1 MTRHKP
7 HTAGDHPTSDVS
19 DKAREI
25 AIDPLIHPLPRLKIC
40 AALNNSGA
48 VRMPNGKEMA
58 FGTLRNTVGLSDAS
72 LSKHLKALSDAGY
85 VSMKKTASLS
95 RSDSRR
101 LTWVKLTSA
110 GREAFDSHIAELHVI
125 AHGHPEPTPS
135 RPPLVTWSPTFGATP
150 ELG

>member
-1 MTRHKP
+1 MTESP
-7 HTAGDHPTSDVS
+7 GAGPRFDAVIHAPIRLRVCGILRRTD
-19 DKAREI
+19 EI
-25 AIDPLIHPLPRLKIC
+25 DF
-40 AALNNSGA
+40 A
-48 VRMPNGKEMA
+48 VIRD
-58 FGTLRNTVGLSDAS
+58 TLEISDAS

-101 LTWVKLTSA
+101 LTWVRLTSA

>member
-1 MTRHKP
+1 VTESP
-7 HTAGDHPTSDVS
+7 GAGPRFDAVIHAPIRLRVCGILRRTD
-19 DKAREI
+19 EI
-25 AIDPLIHPLPRLKIC
+25 DF
-40 AALNNSGA
+40 A
-48 VRMPNGKEMA
+48 VIRD
-58 FGTLRNTVGLSDAS
+58 TLEISDAS

>member
-1 MTRHKP
+1 MTEDPGFGPKFDSVIHAPIRLRVC
-7 HTAGDHPTSDVS
+7 GILRRID
-19 DKAREI
+19 EI
-25 AIDPLIHPLPRLKIC
+25 DF
-40 AALNNSGA
+40 A
-48 VRMPNGKEMA
+48 VIRD
-58 FGTLRNTVGLSDAS
+58 TLEISDAS

-101 LTWVKLTSA
+101 VTWVKLTGA

-125 AHGHPEPTPS
+125 AHGHPEPSPS
-135 RPPLVTWSPTFGATP
+135 RPPIMTWNPTFGATP

>member
-1 MTRHKP
+1 MTESP
-7 HTAGDHPTSDVS
+7 GAGPRFDAVIHAPIRLRVCGILRRTD
-19 DKAREI
+19 EI
-25 AIDPLIHPLPRLKIC
+25 DF
-40 AALNNSGA
+40 A
-48 VRMPNGKEMA
+48 VIRD
-58 FGTLRNTVGLSDAS
+58 TLEISDAS

-135 RPPLVTWSPTFGATP
+135 RPPLVMWSPTFGATP

>member
-1 MTRHKP
+1 MTESP
-7 HTAGDHPTSDVS
+7 GAGPRFDAVIHAPIRLRVCGILRRTD
-19 DKAREI
+19 EI
-25 AIDPLIHPLPRLKIC
+25 DF
-40 AALNNSGA
+40 A
-48 VRMPNGKEMA
+48 VIRD
-58 FGTLRNTVGLSDAS
+58 TLEISDAS

>member
-1 MTRHKP
+1 MTEDPGIGPKFDSVIHAPIRLRVC
-7 HTAGDHPTSDVS
+7 GILRRID
-19 DKAREI
+19 EI
-25 AIDPLIHPLPRLKIC
+25 DF
-40 AALNNSGA
+40 A
-48 VRMPNGKEMA
+48 VIRD
-58 FGTLRNTVGLSDAS
+58 TLEISDAS

-101 LTWVKLTSA
+101 VTWVKLTGA
-110 GREAFDSHIAELHVI
+110 GREAFDAHIAELQVI
-125 AHGHPEPTPS
+125 ARGHPEPSPS

>member
-72 LSKHLKALSDAGY
+72 LSKHLKALEEARYVTRFREYGSARKNDTVWVSFTEQGHHAFTQHVTALRAIAG
-85 VSMKKTASLS
+85 
-95 RSDSRR
+95 
-101 LTWVKLTSA
+101 
-110 GREAFDSHIAELHVI
+110 EI
-125 AHGHPEPTPS
+125 
-135 RPPLVTWSPTFGATP
+135 
-150 ELG
+150 